1 MKNRITFIFI
11 ILIFNLSSVNI
22 ANGDEF
28 TFRVTD
34 LEILENNTVY
44 KGNNRGKII
53 SDTQVELISDNFIYL
68 KEINRLETNG
78 NVELT
83 DIKSNTIIK
92 AEKMFY
98 LKSEEIIYTQGKTFI
113 NVNNEYNIEGYDL
126 KLLKNKMILSSD
138 QKATVIDNNFNI
150 YKLDQFQYS
159 INEEILKGK
168 NINFTR
174 KEKANKEDLY
184 FFETGFFNL
193 KENKFLGKDVS
204 VKFHKTLFDNK
215 KNDPRVNAVSG
226 YGNNSYTYLDK
237 AVFTSCKKTDKCPP
251 WKMVASEMEHDKAK
265 KQITYKNAWLELYD
279 FPVAYFPK
287 FFHPDPSVKRQSGLL
302 RPEIGNHEILG
313 DSIYLPYFFII
324 SDNKDI
330 TLKPRLF
337 NDNKF
342 ILQSEYRQIT
352 NTSLTIIDSSITKGH
367 DSSEIDKGD
376 SRSHFFANTKIDVN
390 LKNFINS
397 DLEINYEKVSNDNYL
412 KLFDFLKSPL
422 LLEKSDVLETSIRLD
437 LENINYNFSTSVEM
451 YETLSGKNT
460 DRYQYILP
468 TYNFSKNFNLNQ
480 INGNFLFDSYGDNT
494 LRDTNVKTSTIINN
508 LNFSSTSTFFDN
520 GIVKNFEVYTK
531 NLNSIGKNTIQYK
544 NSPQSELIGTYG
556 YNLSMPLQKKD
567 KKTHNTLI
575 PKASFLFN
583 PHDMKNHTGTDRK
596 VNVDNV
602 FSLDRLRLGDT
613 FESGE
618 SLILGVDFIKQN
630 KNVLNKNMLNE
641 IIEIKNYF
649 DFKLATVFRLKEERN
664 IPTSSTLGKKT
675 SNIFGQMNFNP
686 NKTVSLNYNFSL
698 NNDLNYLEYNSITTS
713 FNFNNFS
720 TQFNF
725 LEERGVI
732 GNTNVVDNITS
743 YNFDEY
749 NAFSFATRRN
759 RKHNLT
765 EYYDLIYEYKNDCLI
780 ADIKYRK
787 DYYKD
792 SDIIPNE
799 ILSFSITIIPFYTY
813 SPNKMILNKDR
824 VN

>member
-287 FFHPDPSVKRQSGLL
+287 FFHPDPSVKKQSGLL

-602 FSLDRLRLGDT
+602 FSLDRLRLGDS